1 MIHIFRIN
9 QFTTSTSP
17 FILSILSSEF
27 SKLIIVFLNNLKI
40 FWIVVKSA
48 KSKNDAFEWIWLYEH
63 LPQRDFVPCVFMC
76 LPFNRY
82 AYRMIT
88 KILSCSWQK
97 TFIYC
102 ALLIICDVNVT
113 QRDYNTHANKI
124 VIETSFTMRTTQQ
137 IYYLPSYVVQNPMNL
152 IMCMHLGSII
162 STGGFVVSNK

>member
-1 MIHIFRIN
+1 MWLRVPKVKMTPSNEYDWMNTYHKEISFH
-9 QFTTSTSP
+9 
-17 FILSILSSEF
+17 
-27 SKLIIVFLNNLKI
+27 VF
-40 FWIVVKSA
+40 
-48 KSKNDAFEWIWLYEH
+48 
-63 LPQRDFVPCVFMC
+63 FMC

-102 ALLIICDVNVT
+102 ALLIICDVDVT

>member
-1 MIHIFRIN
+1 MWLRVPKVKMTPSNEYDWMNIYHKEI
-9 QFTTSTSP
+9 S
-17 FILSILSSEF
+17 LH
-27 SKLIIVFLNNLKI
+27 VF
-40 FWIVVKSA
+40 
-48 KSKNDAFEWIWLYEH
+48 
-63 LPQRDFVPCVFMC
+63 FMC

-102 ALLIICDVNVT
+102 ALLIICDVDVT